1 MKDMPRQFLSRPSF
15 RYKRPPWG
23 ILILVVVFVLVNIR
37 WIWLYR
43 YNQPLDIDEA
53 GYLCIAMID
62 YYGLHFGG
70 LHGWLSALK
79 MPSIQAPL
87 TPALT
92 SLLFGLTRPNPNLGF
107 AIPLVGGA
115 GSIVATYA
123 LGRACRSG
131 RVGSIAAILVA
142 SCPVI
147 IMFSRDYHF
156 SMWATLTATLALL
169 AVVRSKHFRNLSWT
183 AVFGVFLGL
192 MPLARTMTI
201 AFVPGIIAAAFLVM
215 IAEKAHLWRR
225 LLNLIGGLSLA
236 VLIASTWFIPNGRLV
251 FGYLLGFGYGKH
263 AKEYGHHIPL
273 INLSAL
279 RAWIKYTINTE
290 MMLPHFIIV
299 VVGIILLFT
308 IFIRK
313 ARQKGLLLA
322 IRHLYRSPL
331 APVAIFAA
339 EALLALTSTKN
350 LGSAFIA
357 PVVPALMVMTG
368 WAFTAL
374 SESRAM
380 RVATSCLVATTA
392 LVAAVPQLDLR
403 SPVASVWV
411 ANVPVLG
418 GVKITDGAGA
428 IQGYE
433 YAAGYHNNGPTEP
446 INSEEGRAWLRLS
459 RWTATILGHD
469 LGPHPSVAFGFR
481 HVLYNVN
488 TVNLARLLQTDSAF
502 DVRQIDPIITG
513 KSVHGYLRWL
523 RRDNSHV
530 CGLLTSNE
538 VRGNFKPLIN
548 PVFMKKAALQ
558 AGFVPIRKWLTPDG
572 QKITFWERGNPTSN
586 CR

>member
-1 MKDMPRQFLSRPSF
+1 MKMSF
-15 RYKRPPWG
+15 RQLLSSNSLTNARTIWPIFI
-23 ILILVVVFVLVNIR
+23 ILAIFLMASIR
-37 WIWLYR
+37 WIWYYR

-53 GYLCIAMID
+53 GYLCLAMID

-70 LHGWLSALK
+70 IHGWIAALG

-92 SLLFGLTRPNPNLGF
+92 SLLFGVTKPNPYLGF
-107 AIPLVGGA
+107 AIPLAGGA
-115 GSIVATYA
+115 GSIGATYA
-123 LGRACRSG
+123 LGNACRSA
-131 RVGSIAAILVA
+131 RVGLIGAILVA

-147 IMFSRDYHF
+147 IMFSCDYQF

-169 AVVRSKHFRNLSWT
+169 AVVRSQHFRNLGWT
-183 AVFGVFLGL
+183 AIFGVFLGL

-201 AFVPGIIAAAFLVM
+201 AFVPGMIAAAFLAMMVER
-215 IAEKAHLWRR
+215 AQLWRR

-236 VLIASTWFIPNGRLV
+236 VLIAGSWFIPNGRLV
-251 FGYLLGFGYGKH
+251 FGYLLGFGYGTH

-273 INLSAL
+273 LSIVAL
-279 RAWIKYTINTE
+279 RSWIKYTINTE
-290 MMLPHFIIV
+290 LFFPHFM
-299 VVGIILLFT
+299 ILLLGFLILVV

-313 ARQKGLLLA
+313 ARQKGVGLA
-322 IRHLYRSPL
+322 IRDLYRSPL

-368 WAFTAL
+368 WALTAL

-380 RVATSCLVATTA
+380 CAVTSCLVVVTA
-392 LVAAVPQLDLR
+392 LVAAVPKLDLR

-411 ANVPVLG
+411 ANIPVLG
-418 GVKITDGAGA
+418 HVNISDGAGA

-433 YAAGYHNNGPTEP
+433 YAAGYDENGPTEP
-446 INSEEGRAWLRLS
+446 ITPETGRSWVRLS
-459 RWTATILGHD
+459 RWTATILGQY

-502 DVRQIDPIITG
+502 DVRQIDPIVTG
-513 KSVHGYLRWL
+513 QSVRGYLRWIQ
-523 RRDNSHV
+523 RDNANV
-530 CGLLTSNE
+530 CGFLTSNK

-548 PVFMKKAALQ
+548 PVLMKKAAQQ
-558 AGFVPIRKWLTPDG
+558 AGLVPIQKWSTPDG
-572 QKITFWERGNPTSN
+572 QEITLWEHSNPTPN